1 MAGKVMFIVPG
12 RLRADCVSG
21 ETAGAVRL
29 PNLRLLMAQGVTF
42 ANHFTVTA
50 PCGPSRASLLTGRYA
65 MNHRSIRNGTPLADH
80 IPNLAREVGYEPLLF
95 GYTDTSADPV
105 SRAPSDPDLTDYKGV
120 LPGFRE
126 PIEMRMAEL
135 PDEDADALRAVYF
148 KLATEADNHV
158 GRLLDYLDETGQAG
172 DALVVMTSDH
182 GEMLGD
188 KRMWG
193 KCTFHDPAYRVPLII
208 RDPRSMDAAD
218 KIVDRFTESIDIAPT
233 ILDWI
238 GSKPPHEFDGRSL
251 IPFLRG
257 SSPDE

>member
-21 ETAGAVRL
+21 EMAGAVRL

-65 MNHRSIRNGTPLADH
+65 MNHRSIRNGTSLADH
-80 IPNLAREVGYEPLLF
+80 IPNLARKVGYEPLLF

-135 PDEDADALRAVYF
+135 PDEDAPRAVYF

-172 DALVVMTSDH
+172 DALVVMTSVKSVCGANAH
-182 GEMLGD
+182 S
-188 KRMWG
+188 
-193 KCTFHDPAYRVPLII
+193 HDPAYRVPLII

-218 KIVDRFTESIDIAPT
+218 KIVDRFIESIDIAPT

-238 GSKPPHEFDGRSL
+238 DSKPPHEFDGRSL

>member
-29 PNLRLLMAQGVTF
+29 PNLRRLMAQGVTF

-65 MNHRSIRNGTPLADH
+65 MNHRSIRNGTSLADH

-172 DALVVMTSDH
+172 DALVVMTSVKSGCGANAH
-182 GEMLGD
+182 STIRL
-188 KRMWG
+188 
-193 KCTFHDPAYRVPLII
+193 TAYPSSSAIPVRWM
-208 RDPRSMDAAD
+208 RRTRSSTALPN
-218 KIVDRFTESIDIAPT
+218 RSI
-233 ILDWI
+233 LRRQFSI
-238 GSKPPHEFDGRSL
+238 GSVRS
-251 IPFLRG
+251 RRT
-257 SSPDE
+257 SSTDVR